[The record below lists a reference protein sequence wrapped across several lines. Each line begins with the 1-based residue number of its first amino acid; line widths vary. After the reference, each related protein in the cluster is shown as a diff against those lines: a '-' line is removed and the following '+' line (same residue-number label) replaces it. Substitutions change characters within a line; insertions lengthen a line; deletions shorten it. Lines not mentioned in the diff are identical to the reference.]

1 MKKLLLLSIA
11 LLFIAACSET
21 QKTYQDRFD
30 YIPQQTVLVAQINDY
45 NIVKN
50 TFGSQPLLSQLTPLF
65 KNLASP
71 LQALSSRMEN
81 RQSLVCLTPQGKSSL
96 AFSLL
101 YERQAQ
107 DSPPPPFEKTI
118 TYDGLIIGVY
128 NLGEYTFYEAQLGL
142 VTFISDSQL
151 VLENSIRNFKNKV
164 TGIASSDFFSLTKI
178 LDNNAPM
185 QLLLHDDAQ
194 SFFASVFPKTPL
206 FPSLSRSWTAFDFN
220 TQRDPFTLDGVA
232 FLNDSLA
239 QSINFIKGLSSQ
251 KMLSP
256 EVSPARIDSYFSLA
270 LEDIQT
276 LEDHFKNYSRLQNIA
291 LPKIDLSSLNTVDEL
306 GCISLKKSNAVF
318 LHLKNTELINSP
330 LLNQNEPPKSYR
342 SVDYY
347 PVALPGDFETLLTL
361 FGNTH
366 TMQWGALLDDFIVYG
381 SSEEMMKTL
390 ISAYKDGSV
399 LANNFAFKNLL
410 NALADQS
417 HFLWLGN
424 TTQLQE
430 HWQTETESEQGEIWK
445 SLSLSQYPWLAL
457 QGVGENDF
465 VQIRFTAQ
473 KDNPEMT
480 KHSVANQYS
489 FQLEAPVLGAPQW
502 IKNHRTKGMDLVV
515 QDQQNKLY
523 LFSNTGTLFWE
534 KQLSGAILGP
544 IQQVDLYKN
553 RRLQMAFR
561 TENRFQILDR
571 NGNLV
576 PPFDLKVG
584 TSEVPLSVFDYD
596 RNRDYRFVLADGSQL
611 KMLNNRGNEVKGF
624 QLKTLNKPLM
634 HPLKHIRMGNKDYLL
649 QQSIDGTVRILNRQG
664 KVRVKLQEEA
674 NTSQNPIF
682 NYRNTFTT
690 TDAAGNLLQIDQKG
704 NLVRTPLALSPGH
717 QIDMS
722 TKSLVTLSDNLL
734 TIKGIPVT
742 LPFGNYT
749 PPKLFYLNN
758 TLYVTTTDKDAE
770 KVYLYYSNG
779 LAVDGFPVYGIG
791 PADLTNADDDKALE
805 LVVQVDTNGFMIYQI
820 N

>member
-1 MKKLLLLSIA
+1 
-11 LLFIAACSET
+11 
-21 QKTYQDRFD
+21 
-30 YIPQQTVLVAQINDY
+30 
-45 NIVKN
+45 
-50 TFGSQPLLSQLTPLF
+50 
-65 KNLASP
+65 
-71 LQALSSRMEN
+71 
-81 RQSLVCLTPQGKSSL
+81 
-96 AFSLL
+96 
-101 YERQAQ
+101 
-107 DSPPPPFEKTI
+107 
-118 TYDGLIIGVY
+118 
-128 NLGEYTFYEAQLGL
+128 
-142 VTFISDSQL
+142 
-151 VLENSIRNFKNKV
+151 
-164 TGIASSDFFSLTKI
+164 
-178 LDNNAPM
+178 
-185 QLLLHDDAQ
+185 
-194 SFFASVFPKTPL
+194 
-206 FPSLSRSWTAFDFN
+206 
-220 TQRDPFTLDGVA
+220 
-232 FLNDSLA
+232 
-239 QSINFIKGLSSQ
+239 
-251 KMLSP
+251 
-256 EVSPARIDSYFSLA
+256 
-270 LEDIQT
+270 
-276 LEDHFKNYSRLQNIA
+276 
-291 LPKIDLSSLNTVDEL
+291 
-306 GCISLKKSNAVF
+306 
-318 LHLKNTELINSP
+318 
-330 LLNQNEPPKSYR
+330 
-342 SVDYY
+342 
-347 PVALPGDFETLLTL
+347 
-361 FGNTH
+361 
-366 TMQWGALLDDFIVYG
+366 MQWGALLDDFIVYG

-445 SLSLSQYPWLAL
+445 SLSLTQYPWLAL

-473 KDNPEMT
+473 KDNPETT

-523 LFSNTGTLFWE
+523 LFSNTGTLFWK

-584 TSEVPLSVFDYD
+584 SSEVPLSVFDYD

-664 KVRVKLQEEA
+664 KVRVKLQGEA

-722 TKSLVTLSDNLL
+722 TKSLVTLSDNIL